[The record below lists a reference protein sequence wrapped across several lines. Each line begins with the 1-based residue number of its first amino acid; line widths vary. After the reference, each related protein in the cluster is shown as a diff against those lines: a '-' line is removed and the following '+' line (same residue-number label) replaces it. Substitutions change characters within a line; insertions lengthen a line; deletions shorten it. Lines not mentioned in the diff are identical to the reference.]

1 MLVCKWLNIPKLGPR
16 NGLCEL
22 DEKYKWK
29 SCTGTVPL
37 LTQSPGGDS
46 EVSGSP
52 CLRTQEET
60 TGSVDRNG
68 QYDDADWFKDNPNRA
83 GGTVVTGSD
92 ATVTQYCSYIKGI
105 LTTDWAV
112 SNRPAVEVSAF
123 GYPTRLVK
131 NTDNRDT
138 TWIRHTCVWFHNCQA
153 GRIVMSS
160 SKLMP
165 VVTRPRT
172 TEEVPSQPP
181 ETFLTHV
188 SDSHLDKLCDLP
200 ENIQDVMGL
209 QALRPSAAVCKVM
222 TIPNSKCVRIVTP
235 DEHVS
240 TGFHEILVHDMGQ
253 EEWPQVT
260 LSDIGCLRLD
270 WPKDLFTFVGR
281 YQLELEQMRKACRD
295 RFGPAA
301 SGTCPTCD
309 KYIKVN
315 LGKHVALYHLDLAQ
329 LWRCPVPWCPV
340 WKGTSQDCVDH
351 MRKAHNTP
359 VTVKAGNLA
368 RWFPPWTVTR
378 EQWHSMSR
386 PSVSGIAIDT
396 FLFSRIGMPLFHRYR
411 VFDRLGAHPAFRGPY
426 MTRLFDFLK
435 EADAES
441 IRRSHRRRAK
451 EIAASM
457 SKGASSSKEV
467 PAATT
472 SSRRSVQRTPVSE
485 IKGREAGQ
493 SLISTAERRPQLSAS
508 SIYRRSVE
516 KDTVQALMDL
526 SLPRFTKLDDGVI
539 PKTKPWPI
547 AANSPASPTS
557 AEDGNRTR
565 TPSPC
570 MDLDEL
576 STDGS
581 VTDASPQDFKVTLLY
596 DSEDSCTPVGSI
608 VFSSDEDL
616 PLSPGQ
622 EDRRKVRKRDT
633 RPLSQPGLID
643 GPATEPTP
651 MERPVET
658 KTDSLMDK
666 PPEAELPAW
675 SDTEIMPL
683 IIIENSSVVEKPKTT
698 DGLLPIGSEIL
709 LPRSPEMASFED
721 QDALSAPL
729 SPNRVRKGHS
739 QDMPAEGSIFDVSP
753 DLPGFNMRPAG
764 GGLQPLEITQPPP
777 STYVNFNDPF
787 FGAPIAFAQC
797 HKTPGMDTPM
807 TLPIYNIPKDGNIGS
822 DQSAVPTVFASG
834 ISPDSIPW
842 STAEDI
848 IRDIVREGPFDAG
861 ATPMDTED
869 SPLIS
874 TGMPG
879 CPYRMTSYTGQ
890 HWWMRMQC
898 MGYSST
904 TPGF

>member
-1 MLVCKWLNIPKLGPR
+1 
-16 NGLCEL
+16 
-22 DEKYKWK
+22 
-29 SCTGTVPL
+29 
-37 LTQSPGGDS
+37 
-46 EVSGSP
+46 
-52 CLRTQEET
+52 
-60 TGSVDRNG
+60 
-68 QYDDADWFKDNPNRA
+68 
-83 GGTVVTGSD
+83 
-92 ATVTQYCSYIKGI
+92 
-105 LTTDWAV
+105 
-112 SNRPAVEVSAF
+112 
-123 GYPTRLVK
+123 
-131 NTDNRDT
+131 
-138 TWIRHTCVWFHNCQA
+138 
-153 GRIVMSS
+153 
-160 SKLMP
+160 
-165 VVTRPRT
+165 
-172 TEEVPSQPP
+172 
-181 ETFLTHV
+181 
-188 SDSHLDKLCDLP
+188 
-200 ENIQDVMGL
+200 
-209 QALRPSAAVCKVM
+209 
-222 TIPNSKCVRIVTP
+222 
-235 DEHVS
+235 
-240 TGFHEILVHDMGQ
+240 
-253 EEWPQVT
+253 
-260 LSDIGCLRLD
+260 
-270 WPKDLFTFVGR
+270 
-281 YQLELEQMRKACRD
+281 
-295 RFGPAA
+295 
-301 SGTCPTCD
+301 
-309 KYIKVN
+309 
-315 LGKHVALYHLDLAQ
+315 
-329 LWRCPVPWCPV
+329 
-340 WKGTSQDCVDH
+340 

-426 MTRLFDFLK
+426 MSRLFYFLK

-467 PAATT
+467 PAATA
-472 SSRRSVQRTPVSE
+472 SSRWSVQRTPVSK
-485 IKGREAGQ
+485 ITAREAGP
-493 SLISTAERRPQLSAS
+493 SLIPTA
-508 SIYRRSVE
+508 E
-516 KDTVQALMDL
+516 KDTVQELMDL
-526 SLPRFTKLDDGVI
+526 SLPRFTKLDDRVI
-539 PKTKPWPI
+539 PKSKPWPVG
-547 AANSPASPTS
+547 ANSPASPTS

-576 STDGS
+576 SSDGS
-581 VTDASPQDFKVTLLY
+581 VTDASPRDFKVTLLY
-596 DSEDSCTPVGSI
+596 DSEDLCTPVGSI

-666 PPEAELPAW
+666 PPEAELPAG

-721 QDALSAPL
+721 RDALSAPL
-729 SPNRVRKGHS
+729 SPNRVKEGHS

-764 GGLQPLEITQPPP
+764 GGLQPAEITLPPP
-777 STYVNFNDPF
+777 STNVNFNDPF

-797 HKTPGMDTPM
+797 HKTPGMDTLM

-834 ISPDSIPW
+834 VSPDSIPW
-842 STAEDI
+842 STAEEI

-869 SPLIS
+869 SLLII

-879 CPYRMTSYTGQ
+879 CPYRITSYTGTALVDADATYGLQ
-890 HWWMRMQC
+890 LHHPRFLEFIGAPESARLLNHSPSFWVNRLGQECAMAAAVNLQRDAGLMMSNRQILAQFVTSLHRMSSEMMSIGVDHVVFPVEEVEKLSIISRAQRAAKYMTVMGLWCPPSGPGALSTCPSC
-898 MGYSST
+898 MKCEYCFGRREPYT
-904 TPGF
+904 Q